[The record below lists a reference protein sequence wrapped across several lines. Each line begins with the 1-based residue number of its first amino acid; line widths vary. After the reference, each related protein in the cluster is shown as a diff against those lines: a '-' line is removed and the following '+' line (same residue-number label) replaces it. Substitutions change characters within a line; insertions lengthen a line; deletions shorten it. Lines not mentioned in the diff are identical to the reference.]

1 MYYTTPVLYYFSE
14 GEKQMTGQE
23 REQHAA
29 HEDGHTPKPHG
40 KRGGASDRPTR
51 NRDTED

>member
-1 MYYTTPVLYYFSE
+1 
-14 GEKQMTGQE
+14 MTGQE
-23 REQHAA
+23 RERHAA
-29 HEDGHTPKPHG
+29 HEDGHTPKSHGNG